1 MATGNFRDLNG
12 LNLKNVL
19 QEMEKSS
26 SVDLVVRSY
35 ILTWVASQNIA
46 PREKKILNSEYK
58 NFHVFSYWHSGF
70 DDSPPIVRACIQS
83 HKKYF
88 GDNYVA
94 LNSGNIS
101 DWVVI
106 PKRISDL
113 RSSMSETHF
122 SDVLRLLLLERHGG
136 LWLDSTVLLTG
147 EPSLHSNLDFFCFS
161 RDRDPRLLANW
172 WIEARPGAYLV
183 EQWLG
188 YLLAYWDQ
196 HNYLIDYYIMHHLF
210 EALYLLD
217 EKFREAWNSVPF
229 VSANAPHLLQENLSK
244 PFEREKF
251 SLMLSESSVHKLT
264 WKLPD
269 DICPDANLNFLLNS
283 KE

>member
-1 MATGNFRDLNG
+1 MLPYDS
-12 LNLKNVL
+12 KNHTKVDDNVFI
-19 QEMEKSS
+19 QEIQKYSL
-26 SVDLVVRSY
+26 VDLEVRSR
-35 ILTWVASQNIA
+35 ILNWAATRRFA
-46 PREKKILNSEYK
+46 PREEITRKSRDKNSY
-58 NFHVFSYWHSGF
+58 VFSYWHSGF
-70 DDSPPIVRACIQS
+70 DDSPPIVRACIKS

-147 EPSLHSNLDFFCFS
+147 EPSLRSNLDFFCFS

-172 WIEARPGAYLV
+172 WIEARSGAYLV

-188 YLLAYWDQ
+188 HLLAYWDQ
-196 HNYLIDYYIMHHLF
+196 HNYLID
-210 EALYLLD
+210 
-217 EKFREAWNSVPF
+217 
-229 VSANAPHLLQENLSK
+229 
-244 PFEREKF
+244 
-251 SLMLSESSVHKLT
+251 
-264 WKLPD
+264 
-269 DICPDANLNFLLNS
+269 
-283 KE
+283 